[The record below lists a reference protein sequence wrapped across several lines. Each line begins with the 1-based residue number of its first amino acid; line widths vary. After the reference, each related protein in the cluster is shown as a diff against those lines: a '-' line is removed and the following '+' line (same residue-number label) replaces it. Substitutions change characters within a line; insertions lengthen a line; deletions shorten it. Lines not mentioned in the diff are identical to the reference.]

1 MDKLETI
8 LTLMRLPGVG
18 PARIRRALTALS
30 AAEMPIEEAFSASGR
45 RLLTDSGVSP
55 SAPQAAIGH
64 VADELGREGVRCL
77 VAPFSDLALPESARR
92 NLPPV
97 LFAVGP
103 TYLIATPSVGFSGAR
118 SATERGLEVAA
129 DTAEQVSGQG
139 FNVVS
144 GGAKRVDITAHR
156 TALMNG
162 GTTTVVLAEGIP
174 QYRMRQELR
183 AVFDPARTLVV
194 SEFFPDAAWIA
205 GRAMQRNRT
214 ICALS
219 CAMVLIEARASGG
232 TFAAGEAAL
241 AMGVPLFTADYST
254 QLESNDGNR
263 ILLERGGV
271 ALRQSRATGRANLAR
286 LFELARRREGADA
299 EREGAVAG
307 QQDPFSR

>member
-18 PARIRRALTALS
+18 PARIRRALAALS

-64 VADELGREGVRCL
+64 IAEHLRREGVQCL
-77 VAPFSDLALPESARR
+77 VAPFSDVDLPETARR

-97 LFAVGP
+97 LFAMGP
-103 TYLIATPSVGFSGAR
+103 TYLVATPSVGFCGSR
-118 SATERGLEVAA
+118 SATGRGLEVAA
-129 DTAEQVSGQG
+129 DIAEQVSGQG
-139 FNVVS
+139 FNVIS
-144 GGAKRVDITAHR
+144 GGAKGVDITAHK
-156 TALMNG
+156 TALEKE
-162 GTTTVVLAEGIP
+162 GTTTVVLAEGIL
-174 QYRMRQELR
+174 QYRMRPELR
-183 AVFDPARTLVV
+183 AVFDPARTLLV

-219 CAMVLIEARASGG
+219 RAMVLIEARATGG

-241 AMGVPLFTADYST
+241 AMGLPLFTADYST

-263 ILLERGGV
+263 ILLERGAI

-286 LFELARRREGADA
+286 LFELAQRREAA
-299 EREGAVAG
+299 ETEKAGGGVG
-307 QQDPFSR
+307 QQDLFSR